1 MPTPSSPIAPRH
13 ALLLLRV
20 SLGFLL
26 VAWGADKLR
35 DAQHGLLVAAHFYG
49 GLVSSGAVI
58 TAFGAVEVLL
68 GLAVAAGVGR
78 RAAYPA
84 LLAVTG
90 ATLLGVWRSVLDPLG
105 LAFEGTNL
113 LFYPSLIIFAGA
125 LVLLALRDQD
135 ATAADLVLA
144 RRRAAPAT
152 EPATELATEPATE
165 PATAR

>member
-35 DAQHGLLVAAHFYG
+35 DAKHGLLVAEHFYG

-58 TAFGAVEVLL
+58 RAFGAVEVLL
-68 GLAVAAGVGR
+68 GLAIIVGVGR
-78 RAAYPA
+78 RVAYPA

-90 ATLLGVWRSVLDPLG
+90 TTLLGVWRSVLDPLG
-105 LAFEGTNL
+105 LVFAHTQL

-125 LVLLALRDQD
+125 LVLLALREQD
-135 ATAADLVLA
+135 ETAADLVLA
-144 RRRAAPAT
+144 RRVTPEAAPT
-152 EPATELATEPATE
+152 VTPR
-165 PATAR
+165 TAP